1 MPMALLMGPLL
12 LLCLPAP
19 SAPASPFVAIHTP
32 QPVPGAPRGVQPN
45 AWRDGKLCDVTE
57 PVFGARGDNFTDD
70 TRAIQAAIDACGDLP
85 GSGGTVLLPAPR
97 VFRAGS
103 LWLRSNMTLRV
114 EPGAVLLGSRRWGA
128 FNLTYTRAGCVMMYA
143 HASLLN
149 AGRCLEMKSPRV
161 GWDDCARW
169 SKLQNVVVSGGGTI
183 DGKIL
188 MLCIQKSVARSIN
201 PSTPALP

>member
-1 MPMALLMGPLL
+1 M
-12 LLCLPAP
+12 
-19 SAPASPFVAIHTP
+19 
-32 QPVPGAPRGVQPN
+32 
-45 AWRDGKLCDVTE
+45 
-57 PVFGARGDNFTDD
+57 
-70 TRAIQAAIDACGDLP
+70 
-85 GSGGTVLLPAPR
+85 LLPAPR